1 MIDLFEEDFQ
11 RVGYRMTVNKI
22 SAAMFFIALC
32 YGGFRR
38 FEMVCTDLGALRYN
52 IRHCESIKDL
62 LAVLWPIAGRFK
74 NEHGVWRWHYIP
86 IDGVTGLVCT

>member
-38 FEMVCTDLGALRYN
+38 FEMVCTDLGALRDTTFDIVNRSKIYRRFCGQSLEGSKMN
-52 IRHCESIKDL
+52 MGYGDGITFL
-62 LAVLWPIAGRFK
+62 LLVLP
-74 NEHGVWRWHYIP
+74 V
-86 IDGVTGLVCT
+86 